1 MQVGVVAKQ
10 LGQVLFGD
18 DTITDPVS
26 EVRLCKIFWSKCIP
40 MASSYIWHRQLGSK
54 QTYCA
59 WEL

>member
-26 EVRLCKIFWSKCIP
+26 EVRLRKIFWSKCIP
-40 MASSYIWHRQLGSK
+40 Q
-54 QTYCA
+54 
-59 WEL
+59 